1 VPPGDTRTSFEQAV
15 LPHLDAA
22 YTLARYLLRDEDDAA
37 DAVQDAYL
45 RALKYFGS
53 FRGGDGRAWLLAIVR
68 NTCHTRHQ
76 RARAAPL
83 TTLFEEELH
92 TPEVSDE
99 DSLPLRAE
107 RVSANSVREAVA
119 RLPLEFREVVILR
132 DVHGYSYKE
141 IAQVVEAPVG
151 TVMSRLSRARQ
162 RLRDALDLDANRGT
176 AA

>member
-1 VPPGDTRTSFEQAV
+1 VPGDTRTSFEQAV

-76 RARAAPL
+76 RTRAAPL

-92 TPEVSDE
+92 TPDVSDE
-99 DSLPLRAE
+99 DSLPLHAE

-141 IAQVVEAPVG
+141 IAQVVGAPVG